1 MVTEAEKLEETRARQ
16 CIEEAK
22 ARHWSS
28 VEQFSSARLYVDDD
42 YRWIILRAETVIG
55 DQSKSLKLDP
65 VPCGEVDAA
74 RAETLVL
81 TAVEWISEQHRA

>member
-1 MVTEAEKLEETRARQ
+1 VERWCGDDIMVTEAEKLEETRARQ

-55 DQSKSLKLDP
+55 DQSKKL
-65 VPCGEVDAA
+65 EA
-74 RAETLVL
+74 RRRRHSCL
-81 TAVEWISEQHRA
+81 SF